1 MDLITKSIQE
11 IRLNIPEEILTAT
24 FIDTRLTQRGAAV
37 SLDTRIREEVIDK
50 RVRID
55 CNLTGA
61 LQVTIPLRGIVPKW
75 IDTRSAVYHIP
86 KSMTQ
91 GRTITTAL
99 SVAYGEAAHMPGS
112 NYYMNNMSTMTSNM
126 GKILDSA
133 MDVPMVSTAYVQLIG
148 ENTIYVEGDL
158 SLPTNTFLR
167 CYVTHD
173 TEFSSI
179 KPASYLAFTKMVVL
193 AAKDHVYRTM
203 FVKMDQAQL
212 HFGMQLGSFR
222 EIIESYSDA
231 SEMYYEYVRET
242 WPRVATLNDENS
254 FRRHLKLLV
263 GGGH

>member
-1 MDLITKSIQE
+1 MDLISKAIQE
-11 IRLNIPEEILTAT
+11 IRFNIPDQILTAAFT
-24 FIDTRLTQRGAAV
+24 DTRITQRGVPV
-37 SLDTRIREEVIDK
+37 SLDTRIREEVIEK
-50 RVRID
+50 RIRID

-61 LQVTIPLRGIVPKW
+61 LQATIPLRGITPQW
-75 IDTRSAVYHIP
+75 IDSRSTVYRIP

-99 SVAYGEAAHMPGS
+99 SVAYGEAAHMAGS
-112 NYYMNNMSTMTSNM
+112 NYYMNHTSTLSNNV

-133 MDVPMVSTAYVQLIG
+133 LDVPMVSTAYVQLIG

-173 TEFSSI
+173 TEFSNI
-179 KPASYLAFTKMVVL
+179 RPASYHSFTRMAVL

-203 FVKMDQAQL
+203 YVKMDQAQL

-222 EIIESYSDA
+222 EIIEGYSDA
-231 SEMYYEYVRET
+231 AEMYYEYIREV
-242 WPRVATLNDENS
+242 WPKVALLNDENS